1 MNDLISRAEAID
13 VVRSLQVTLGGKGIF
28 HPEAKKSVI
37 GTLDDLP
44 TIDTVE
50 VVRCKDCRYREILHY
65 NPARMYCN
73 ALRTNFYFDPDFFCK
88 CGAKMDA
95 EVEG

>member
-1 MNDLISRAEAID
+1 MNNDLISREEAID

-37 GTLDDLP
+37 GVLDDLP
-44 TIDTVE
+44 TIDAVE
-50 VVRCKDCRYREILHY
+50 VVRCEECTFARNFRSVYVDCTYWRASVPR
-65 NPARMYCN
+65 
-73 ALRTNFYFDPDFFCK
+73 DGFCF